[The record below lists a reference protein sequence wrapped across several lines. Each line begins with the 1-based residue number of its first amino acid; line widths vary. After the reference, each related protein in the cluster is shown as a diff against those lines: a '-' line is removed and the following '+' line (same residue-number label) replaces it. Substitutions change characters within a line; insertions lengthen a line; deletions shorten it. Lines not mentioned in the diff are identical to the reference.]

1 MVNFLYGSNT
11 GEGYD
16 EGQPP
21 DALVNVTVA
30 PMVMEV
36 LQVLHLNQFV
46 QFQLFILDAIAIPS
60 FELVMS

>member
-1 MVNFLYGSNT
+1 MLDHFYTLKLRHKIV

-21 DALVNVTVA
+21 ETLVNVTVA

-36 LQVLHLNQFV
+36 LQVLHLN
-46 QFQLFILDAIAIPS
+46 
-60 FELVMS
+60 